1 MIVSDQQ
8 RDENFQE
15 YLRLLNDPNYYD
27 VTFDE
32 KSGGVSAIHKN
43 HQFDKKIG
51 PFGIK
56 RGAYEHTAITILRN
70 NNTRIRKN
78 RSWLSKQCDGFV
90 YYSSMEIKTVEG
102 EGRWAIRT
110 KIYDAAK
117 QGADVVVLLF
127 PNKNLYNLER
137 VLEGWKMYEEV
148 RIRNIDWPSISSIM
162 VIVEQNLIEIE
173 KPSW

>member
-1 MIVSDQQ
+1 MK
-8 RDENFQE
+8 
-15 YLRLLNDPNYYD
+15 
-27 VTFDE
+27 E
-32 KSGGVSAIHKN
+32 KG
-43 HQFDKKIG
+43 
-51 PFGIK
+51 
-56 RGAYEHTAITILRN
+56 
-70 NNTRIRKN
+70 
-78 RSWLSKQCDGFV
+78 DG
-90 YYSSMEIKTVEG
+90 
-102 EGRWAIRT
+102 AIRT

-148 RIRNIDWPSISSIM
+148 RIRNIEWPSISSIM